1 MCQLPDTRI
10 ICLTL
15 YSSHYSQLF
24 LVIAFTSLWFM
35 IANHFLYFNKYL
47 LLVKKNNPLA
57 EAKGDVIKRVR
68 KTGLICFGLK
78 Y

>member
-1 MCQLPDTRI
+1 MG
-10 ICLTL
+10 
-15 YSSHYSQLF
+15 SKSE
-24 LVIAFTSLWFM
+24 
-35 IANHFLYFNKYL
+35 NK
-47 LLVKKNNPLA
+47 KAPLA

>member
-1 MCQLPDTRI
+1 
-10 ICLTL
+10 
-15 YSSHYSQLF
+15 
-24 LVIAFTSLWFM
+24 M

-47 LLVKKNNPLA
+47 LLVKKNNPQA